1 MQKYTEYAYQYY
13 TMNNAN
19 ELFEKY
25 FIKKSNHIIYT
36 SK

>member
-1 MQKYTEYAYQYY
+1 MK
-13 TMNNAN
+13 NAN

-25 FIKKSNHIIYT
+25 FITKSNHIIYT